1 MYTVGIDLS
10 GPRNREDTVL
20 AFFAP
25 GENGASL
32 RLVKSVHGASDS
44 EIVQEI
50 TTLLTPDAAP
60 PVIGIDAPL
69 SYNEGGGDRPAD
81 ADLRRRIVA
90 AGLASGS
97 VMPPTLTRMAYLTL
111 RGVCVART
119 LGMSLPV
126 PPAVVEVHPG
136 AAMVLR
142 GAPSDAVRSMKTS
155 APGRRRLLRWLEEE
169 GLKGVTDGS
178 GSSDHY
184 VAACAAALSAWKW
197 NAGNP
202 AWIQPADPPHH
213 PFDYV
218 A

>member
-20 AFFAP
+20 VFFEP
-25 GENGASL
+25 GENGTLL
-32 RLVKSVHGASDS
+32 RLVKSVHGASDT

-50 TTLLTPDAAP
+50 TTLLAPDAAS

-81 ADLRRRIVA
+81 RDLRRRIVA
-90 AGLASGS
+90 SGLASGS

-126 PPAVVEVHPG
+126 PPAIVEVHPG

-169 GLKGVTDGS
+169 GLHGVAVDRD
-178 GSSDHY
+178 SSDHY

-197 NAGNP
+197 HTGNP
-202 AWIQPADPPHH
+202 AWIQRAELPHH